1 MVSFL
6 KVFKL
11 KIKVKVWK
19 VRPLL
24 IDHVILPSSLS
35 DKLYNIKDNVTK
47 KKITEFSIFFF

>member
-47 KKITEFSIFFF
+47 KKITEFSIFF